1 MGNDSDCFLTQL
13 PSHHYCKLFSLFAAA
28 IRENGRGING
38 DAESKAPRARVAEGS
53 VRAAIDAVAA
63 TFRINQLPS
72 PVHDPSGRLLYLLG
86 RQLKG
91 YKNADPASK
100 PQKALPPS
108 VFRSVASVTIT
119 PLDVA
124 IGQLVIG
131 AFFFAMR
138 SCEYSTVSGE
148 RRTKLLSLKSIRFF
162 KDKKLLP
169 HDSPHLHLADSVSIT
184 FEFQKNDQRDET
196 ITMHRTADPTLCPVR
211 SWSAIVTRIWSY
223 PGVTADTP
231 VNTFQLPNGK
241 LAQVKSSEIL
251 KSLRNA
257 VTIIGVDILGFKSS
271 EMGTHS
277 IRSSAAMA
285 MYLAGV
291 PVYTIMLIGRWSSDA
306 FLRYIRRQVQEFSAG
321 VSARMLLPSDYFTI
335 PDTASQEDPRVS
347 AHHLNFAP
355 RNQIGRVAQA
365 VTAPTAMALW
375 H

>member
-1 MGNDSDCFLTQL
+1 M
-13 PSHHYCKLFSLFAAA
+13 
-28 IRENGRGING
+28 
-38 DAESKAPRARVAEGS
+38 
-53 VRAAIDAVAA
+53 
-63 TFRINQLPS
+63 
-72 PVHDPSGRLLYLLG
+72 
-86 RQLKG
+86 KG